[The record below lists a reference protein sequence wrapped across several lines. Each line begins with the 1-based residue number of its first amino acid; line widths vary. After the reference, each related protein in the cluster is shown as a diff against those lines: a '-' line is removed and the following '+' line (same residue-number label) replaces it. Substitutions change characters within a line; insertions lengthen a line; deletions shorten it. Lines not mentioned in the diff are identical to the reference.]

1 MKAGKD
7 ATKCQRD
14 KDVTNKD
21 QTPSK
26 DEYHTMFQN
35 EIKAKNI
42 EDNLR

>member
-7 ATKCQRD
+7 ASKCQAENGG
-14 KDVTNKD
+14 TNTD
-21 QTPSK
+21 RPSSK
-26 DEYHTMFQN
+26 EKYHTMFQN

>member
-7 ATKCQRD
+7 ATKCL
-14 KDVTNKD
+14 KDNGGTNTD
-21 QTPSK
+21 QTSSK
-26 DEYHTMFQN
+26 EEYHTMFQN